1 MKFFKI
7 SVLSTLCLL
16 LFAPAA
22 SADVACE
29 LLQNFPQL
37 RAESK
42 NEMVE
47 NVGVRCDWD
56 EGGDINNTAAT
67 EETPFAGSTFD
78 LILRFSAPFANDD
91 DMPVMLSLPGDNPE
105 TVAVE
110 TGYMA
115 EGDMSA
121 SDVRFEDVAFPNS
134 PNDVEATSADESW
147 TVSDATNDNSGEFW
161 ITNIYV
167 DATEAGDSVTVVPR
181 MTASRLA
188 NNARLSIE
196 ADRVT
201 IADVDQAMTL
211 EFAADEKAETI
222 NACEPEGFSREVT
235 VGEGYRMAWMAE
247 NDIQLMVSS
256 GTVKGPATAGDVLER
271 FSHGTDAA
279 IYEVTNT
286 SISDTQTIKLDFAPI
301 SADVGDELTLTAMF
315 LPTFRSDEEFVASAT
330 ITVGNY
336 GACEGDSLLF
346 PFISNMSGFDT
357 GVALINNSDVDGECV
372 LSWDGKVEEDY
383 DDVQER
389 DKMDVDAKDQ
399 TVFILSVANPGFQGL
414 LSVACEF
421 SNAYGYAFIT
431 DATGATGAQG
441 YLAVRE

>member
-91 DMPVMLSLPGDNPE
+91 DMPVMLSLPGDNPA
-105 TVAVE
+105 TVAE
-110 TGYMA
+110 EDGGYMV

-121 SDVRFEDVAFPNS
+121 SDVRFEDVAFPL
-134 PNDVEATSADESW
+134 SADD
-147 TVSDATNDNSGEFW
+147 DADTPADEGWEVDSGTGSGEFW

-330 ITVGNY
+330 ITVGTY
-336 GACEGDSLLF
+336 GACEGDKLLVF
-346 PFISNMSGFDT
+346 PFLSNMSGFDT

-372 LSWDGKVEEDY
+372 LSWDGQVEEEY
-383 DDVQER
+383 EDVDER

>member
-47 NVGVRCDWD
+47 NVGVRCEWD
-56 EGGDINNTAAT
+56 GVNDIDNTVAEAD
-67 EETPFAGSTFD
+67 TPFDGSTFD

-91 DMPVMLSLPGDNPE
+91 DMPVMLSLPGDNPA

-110 TGYMA
+110 TGYTA
-115 EGDMSA
+115 EGDMGA

-188 NNARLSIE
+188 E
-196 ADRVT
+196 
-201 IADVDQAMTL
+201 Q
-211 EFAADEKAETI
+211 
-222 NACEPEGFSREVT
+222 
-235 VGEGYRMAWMAE
+235 
-247 NDIQLMVSS
+247 
-256 GTVKGPATAGDVLER
+256 
-271 FSHGTDAA
+271 
-279 IYEVTNT
+279 
-286 SISDTQTIKLDFAPI
+286 
-301 SADVGDELTLTAMF
+301 
-315 LPTFRSDEEFVASAT
+315 RSPL
-330 ITVGNY
+330 N
-336 GACEGDSLLF
+336 
-346 PFISNMSGFDT
+346 
-357 GVALINNSDVDGECV
+357 
-372 LSWDGKVEEDY
+372 
-383 DDVQER
+383 
-389 DKMDVDAKDQ
+389 
-399 TVFILSVANPGFQGL
+399 
-414 LSVACEF
+414 
-421 SNAYGYAFIT
+421 
-431 DATGATGAQG
+431 
-441 YLAVRE
+441 